1 MASDIQF
8 IFFDAAG
15 TLIDLA
21 EPVGV
26 TYARVAEEF
35 GLSRPPG
42 AFDAAFATAWRQMPL
57 REPVA
62 GPREDDDLGW
72 WRTMV
77 RKTVE
82 ALPGHGKEALDFEGY
97 FGRLFS
103 LFGTAAAWRVFPEVP
118 EVLDG
123 LRRRGFRL
131 GVLSN
136 FDSRLANIFRGHGL
150 DRWFEV
156 MVISSQVGADKP
168 HPEIFWHAARR
179 AGLRPPECLHVGDQE
194 LLDRAAAE
202 GAGLHAR
209 RLDRPVNDLRAVLAD
224 LLGGR
229 A

>member
-1 MASDIQF
+1 MASDI
-8 IFFDAAG
+8 A
-15 TLIDLA
+15 
-21 EPVGV
+21 
-26 TYARVAEEF
+26 
-35 GLSRPPG
+35 
-42 AFDAAFATAWRQMPL
+42 
-57 REPVA
+57 
-62 GPREDDDLGW
+62 
-72 WRTMV
+72 
-77 RKTVE
+77 
-82 ALPGHGKEALDFEGY
+82 
-97 FGRLFS
+97 

-168 HPEIFWHAARR
+168 HPEIFRHAAGR
-179 AGLRPPECLHVGDQE
+179 AGLHPSDCLHVGDQE
-194 LLDRAAAE
+194 VLDRAAAE

-209 RLDRPVNDLRAVLAD
+209 RIDRPGSDLRAVLAD
-224 LLGGR
+224 LLEGR